1 MKNISERTT
10 FQATRDLYQPSNYQA
25 CELVISALMK
35 YSKLNLKVSFG
46 HFSQSNN
53 DLGPFWNM
61 EKGIDAGVAERRE
74 TVEFVSDPVGK

>member
-1 MKNISERTT
+1 
-10 FQATRDLYQPSNYQA
+10 
-25 CELVISALMK
+25 MK

-46 HFSQSNN
+46 HLPQNN
-53 DLGPFWNM
+53 INLGPFWNV